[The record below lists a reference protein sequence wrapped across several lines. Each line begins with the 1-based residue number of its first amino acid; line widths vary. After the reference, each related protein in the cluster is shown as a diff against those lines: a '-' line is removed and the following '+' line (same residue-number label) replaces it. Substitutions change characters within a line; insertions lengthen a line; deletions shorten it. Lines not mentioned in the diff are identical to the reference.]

1 MAPKPKK
8 TLIASPLR
16 PRLTCPHC
24 GKAFPPGDVLWI
36 AEHPSL
42 VGDEL
47 LGGSEQNR
55 FLPTRFDVDGNA
67 IDVKGVACHDVA
79 CPNCHLPIP
88 RALIE
93 LEPVFISTLGA
104 PSSGKSY
111 FLAAM
116 VQQAQEAALRHF
128 HSNLADVDPVAN
140 EVVNDYLNRLF
151 RNSQP
156 GELVALEKTQQTG
169 RQYNSVN
176 LDERDIYL
184 AKPFVY
190 SLQPLKLHDE
200 RMRRQLC
207 RAVCLYDNAGEHFMP
222 GKTASQ
228 MATQHM
234 AHSKVLLFLFDPL
247 QHSRFRQAC
256 FGRAEDP
263 QLGSLG
269 KNNPQDQVLLEAAR
283 RVRNLT
289 GLGQHAKFSR
299 PLIVV
304 VTKYDVWHSL
314 LAEGFVDMKS
324 LLCRAPNGTTALDL
338 KRIQKLSDRTREL
351 LFQLAPD
358 IVAAAEGFSEEVI
371 YLPNSA
377 LGCSPEIM
385 SGTNALGVRPCNI
398 RPRLAEL
405 PLLYALHRAVPTLIP
420 AIQRTSE
427 KGSEAFVAVAQAPTH
442 PSMKP
447 GAMLARAMAEQHA
460 KSPDSAPTAG
470 SPSAAPAQTS
480 HPPHGQ
486 KPATGPR
493 GVPLTEA
500 PTPPAAKVDN
510 YLKEASS

>member
-8 TLIASPLR
+8 TLIPTPLR

-24 GKAFPPGDVLWI
+24 GTAFPPGDILWI
-36 AEHPSL
+36 AEHPTL
-42 VGDEL
+42 TGDEL
-47 LGGSEQNR
+47 LGGGEQNR
-55 FLPTRFDVDGNA
+55 FLPSRFDVDGNA
-67 IDVKGVACHDVA
+67 IDVKGVTCHEVA

-88 RALIE
+88 RALVE

-116 VQQAQEAALRHF
+116 IHQTQDAALRHF
-128 HSNLADVDPVAN
+128 QSNLADVDPIAN
-140 EVVNDYLNRLF
+140 EVVNDYLNKLF

-156 GELVALEKTQQTG
+156 GDPVALEKTQQTG

-176 LDERDIYL
+176 LDERDIYF

-190 SLQPLKLHDE
+190 SLQPLKLQDE

-234 AHSKVLLFLFDPL
+234 AHSRVLLFLFDPL
-247 QHSRFRQAC
+247 QHAKFRQAC
-256 FGRAEDP
+256 YGRAEDP
-263 QLGSLG
+263 QLGAHG

-283 RVRNLT
+283 RVRSLT

-299 PLIVV
+299 PLVVV

-314 LAEGFVDMKS
+314 LADGFVEMNS
-324 LLCRAPNGTTALDL
+324 LLCQMPTGGIALDL
-338 KRIQKLSDRTREL
+338 KRIMKLSERMREI

-358 IVAAAEGFSEEVI
+358 IVAAAEGFSDEVL

-377 LGCSPEIM
+377 LGCSPEVIP
-385 SGTNALGVRPCNI
+385 GTKALGVRPCNI

-420 AIQRTSE
+420 AVQRSGE
-427 KGSEAFVAVAQAPTH
+427 KKKSEAFIPVPRAAEH
-442 PSMKP
+442 PALKP
-447 GAMLARAMAEQHA
+447 GAMLARAMAEQRSNA
-460 KSPDSAPTAG
+460 ANAGAEPLPTPDPRSREVPLAE
-470 SPSAAPAQTS
+470 APAQRPS
-480 HPPHGQ
+480 
-486 KPATGPR
+486 
-493 GVPLTEA
+493 
-500 PTPPAAKVDN
+500 KVDN
-510 YLKEASS
+510 YLKEAES